1 MKISAELQQ
10 LMATDKFKENL
21 LKNNFTEIY
30 NMVGYGD
37 TATLTEIFLSTD
49 INPTLFMNKIPIY
62 FSDGNI
68 NLKSFDIPNNI
79 EEIEYRAFANC
90 VNLQKIVIPDSV
102 TTLRSSAFAGCT
114 NLETADI
121 SDNIK
126 YIRQSLFLNCTN
138 LKYVKLPKN
147 LNYIFEQ
154 AFQNC
159 KNLQSIDIPDS
170 VYEIS
175 SYAFHGCDSL
185 KKLELPYSLKRF
197 SIIGLPENLD
207 SLDLPDCANL
217 ENLSKSDLRNLNKLK
232 YPISYKAR
240 QYDNGKKLADYI
252 IKLREDSSVNTPLY
266 RVGNSWYTLAAA
278 PNNTKV
284 SAHVSMVRNISLQG
298 YHAPLFFKSE
308 EDAKQFLVRYF
319 NYNSNTSYAGLDIH
333 KARLSPKD
341 NSFSLVKTDCGDCII
356 QTWKLDSISSWSRFL
371 IKKDYIKG

>member
-1 MKISAELQQ
+1 MKISENLRE
-10 LMATDKFKENL
+10 LMATDEFKENL

-30 NMVGYGD
+30 DMLGRYD
-37 TATLTEIFLSTD
+37 TPTLTEIFLSID
-49 INPTLFMNKIPIY
+49 INPTLFMDKIPIY

-79 EEIEYRAFANC
+79 EEISYRAFANC

-102 TTLRSSAFAGCT
+102 TTIRGWVFAGCT
-114 NLETADI
+114 NLETADL
-121 SDNIK
+121 SDNMALINS
-126 YIRQSLFLNCTN
+126 SLFLDCTN

-147 LNYIFEQ
+147 LNTIYGQ

-185 KKLELPYSLKRF
+185 KKLKLPYGLKRF

-217 ENLSKSDLRNLNKLK
+217 ENLSKTDLRNLNKLK
-232 YPISYKAR
+232 YPISYKSI

-252 IKLREDSSVNTPLY
+252 IKLREDSAVNTQLY
-266 RVGNSWYTLAAA
+266 RVGNSFYTLAAA
-278 PNNTKV
+278 PNKTKV
-284 SAHVSMVRNISLQG
+284 SAHVSMVRNLGLLG

-308 EDAKQFLVRYF
+308 EDAKQFLVKYF
-319 NYNSNTSYAGLDIH
+319 NYNSNTSYAGLYIH

-341 NSFSLVKTDCGDCII
+341 TSFSLVKTDCGDCII
-356 QTWKLDSISSWSRFL
+356 QTWKLDTISSWSRFL

>member
-37 TATLTEIFLSTD
+37 TATLTEIFLSID

-217 ENLSKSDLRNLNKLK
+217 ENLSKADLRNLNKLK

-266 RVGNSWYTLAAA
+266 RVGNS
-278 PNNTKV
+278 
-284 SAHVSMVRNISLQG
+284 
-298 YHAPLFFKSE
+298 
-308 EDAKQFLVRYF
+308 
-319 NYNSNTSYAGLDIH
+319 
-333 KARLSPKD
+333 
-341 NSFSLVKTDCGDCII
+341 
-356 QTWKLDSISSWSRFL
+356 
-371 IKKDYIKG
+371 